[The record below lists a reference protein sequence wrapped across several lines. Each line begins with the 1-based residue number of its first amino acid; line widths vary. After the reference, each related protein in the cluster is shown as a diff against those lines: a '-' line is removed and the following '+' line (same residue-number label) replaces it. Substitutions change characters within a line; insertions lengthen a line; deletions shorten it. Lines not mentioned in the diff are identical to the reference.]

1 MLHVLLYWMANTFQP
16 HGVIPSVKVVY
27 SDIEA
32 IYVPPD
38 YSGPIVAIPTDEI
51 FLTQEVKNADYP

>member
-1 MLHVLLYWMANTFQP
+1 MLHMLLYWMANTFQP
-16 HGVIPSVKVVY
+16 HGVTFAVEVDY

-51 FLTQEVKNADYP
+51 FLTQEVKNADSP